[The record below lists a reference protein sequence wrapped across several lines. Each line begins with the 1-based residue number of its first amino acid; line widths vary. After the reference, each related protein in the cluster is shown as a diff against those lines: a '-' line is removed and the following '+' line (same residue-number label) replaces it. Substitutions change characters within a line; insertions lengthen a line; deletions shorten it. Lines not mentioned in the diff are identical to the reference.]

1 MENNE
6 INSVFI
12 NDEEIYNKKVVPIQ
26 PEGKNADT
34 AISNVLYDNIVGTA
48 IGSSNAIDINAIN
61 SLSQSANS
69 RNEIYNIY
77 DTMCEDGQ
85 INAVIKTYAQDST
98 EKNEDGNIVWA
109 TSSAPEIAYLIN
121 YYIDR
126 LNINKNIYKWAYSLC
141 KYGDVYIR
149 LYRESEYEDALF
161 TQPKKKQLNEDV
173 KIKAFKKEDN
183 YAHYIE
189 MVTNPAEMFELTK
202 FGKTVGY
209 IETPVEG
216 VLVKSTQD
224 LDFLTYAYK
233 FKKEDILIYPP
244 TEFVHACIDNDVSR
258 YEETV
263 NIFLNNTDYDNN
275 TNAYF
280 YSVKKGQ
287 SLLANVYKIWRE
299 LQLLEASVLL
309 NRVTKSSIVRIFNVE
324 VGDMAKEDIPIT
336 LNRIK
341 QLIEQKTAINKN
353 TGMTEYTN
361 PGPIEN
367 NIYVPSHNQVGT
379 ISTQQIGGDVDVKS
393 LADLDWYLNKLFS
406 GLQVPKQYF
415 CLRGDTPILLLDG
428 QTKTIKY
435 LYEHCNDYIGKGILS
450 CSQSGKITPTKI
462 KNILLT
468 RKNANFI
475 RIHLDN
481 GKFVDVTP
489 DHRIMLRDGTFK
501 EAQDLKVNDSL
512 MPYYDKLINGRRSI
526 LDNESG
532 KWKLQYRVVA
542 EHKYKDA
549 ELQNK
554 QVHHIDHSKINDD
567 FNNLIPLTG
576 TEHILE
582 HHNEL
587 HKANLIKNREKR
599 KQGIDHGN
607 KGKFSVTNGIENK
620 WLDKYSDIPEGFW
633 LGQTCNYTDEGRQ
646 KISQTLSKANKGRQP
661 WCKGLT
667 KETSTSIYKLTTK
680 MMQTRAQK
688 SKQGCYDSMYKKQ
701 SEFCKKTESWKH
713 MHRGHMA
720 TIPENRKKK
729 ERYVR
734 CVNCKQVHKIRCN
747 DDWYTEYLNLDR
759 LWYCSKTCRKIDGN
773 GKLCRS
779 YKLYNCCN
787 KDIDLYAQ
795 ARYSKQAQRP
805 DMYFL
810 PESLKDRL
818 ELIDNYVPSCN
829 HKVTKLEWLKV
840 SEPAYDIE
848 VESENHTFALPCGIF
863 VHNCQTDDSAG
874 FNGGQSLTIIS
885 SRYAKTVKYIQSV
898 LMQLVTDILNL
909 ILLDKGLDSYIN
921 NFEVHLLPPVTQEDV
936 DRVESQSTKVQ
947 LTSDIMNMLSDV
959 EDPIARLKILKN
971 LLSKIV
977 NDDEIISE
985 IQAQIEQAEEE
996 INKQE
1001 TEEAAEI
1008 TSDLDTDE
1016 DVINISELETDTE
1029 EPEQEEDVILPTPEQ
1044 LGVDM
1049 LNAET
1054 EEQ

>member
-26 PEGKNADT
+26 PEDKNADT

-189 MVTNPAEMFELTK
+189 IVTNPAEMFELTK

-209 IETPVEG
+209 IQTPVEG

-275 TNAYF
+275 TNAYS

-309 NRVTKSSIVRIFNVE
+309 NRVTKSSIVRIINVE

-435 LYEHCNDYIGKGILS
+435 LYEHCNDYIGKSILS
-450 CSQSGKITPTKI
+450 CSTEGEVSATTI
-462 KNILLT
+462 KNIMLT
-468 RKNANFI
+468 KHNANFI

-481 GKFVDVTP
+481 NAYVDVTP
-489 DHRIMLRDGTFK
+489 EHRLLLKNGCFVEAKNLK
-501 EAQDLKVNDSL
+501 ENDFL
-512 MPYYDKLINGRRSI
+512 MSCYKNEIN
-526 LDNESG
+526 
-532 KWKLQYRVVA
+532 
-542 EHKYKDA
+542 
-549 ELQNK
+549 
-554 QVHHIDHSKINDD
+554 
-567 FNNLIPLTG
+567 
-576 TEHILE
+576 
-582 HHNEL
+582 
-587 HKANLIKNREKR
+587 KANAR
-599 KQGIDHGN
+599 
-607 KGKFSVTNGIENK
+607 FVTSIEPLNVIEN
-620 WLDKYSDIPEGFW
+620 
-633 LGQTCNYTDEGRQ
+633 
-646 KISQTLSKANKGRQP
+646 
-661 WCKGLT
+661 
-667 KETSTSIYKLTTK
+667 
-680 MMQTRAQK
+680 
-688 SKQGCYDSMYKKQ
+688 
-701 SEFCKKTESWKH
+701 
-713 MHRGHMA
+713 
-720 TIPENRKKK
+720 
-729 ERYVR
+729 
-734 CVNCKQVHKIRCN
+734 
-747 DDWYTEYLNLDR
+747 
-759 LWYCSKTCRKIDGN
+759 
-773 GKLCRS
+773 
-779 YKLYNCCN
+779 
-787 KDIDLYAQ
+787 
-795 ARYSKQAQRP
+795 
-805 DMYFL
+805 
-810 PESLKDRL
+810 
-818 ELIDNYVPSCN
+818 
-829 HKVTKLEWLKV
+829 
-840 SEPAYDIE
+840 AYDIE

>member
-6 INSVFI
+6 TNSVFI

-26 PEGKNADT
+26 PEDKDANT
-34 AISNVLYDNIVGTA
+34 SISNVLYDNIVGTA

-161 TQPKKKQLNEDV
+161 TKPKKKQLNEDV

-209 IETPVEG
+209 IQTPVEG

-275 TNAYF
+275 TNAYS
-280 YSVKKGQ
+280 YTVKKGQ

-353 TGMTEYTN
+353 TGMAEYTN

-415 CLRGDTPILLLDG
+415 
-428 QTKTIKY
+428 
-435 LYEHCNDYIGKGILS
+435 
-450 CSQSGKITPTKI
+450 
-462 KNILLT
+462 
-468 RKNANFI
+468 
-475 RIHLDN
+475 
-481 GKFVDVTP
+481 
-489 DHRIMLRDGTFK
+489 
-501 EAQDLKVNDSL
+501 
-512 MPYYDKLINGRRSI
+512 
-526 LDNESG
+526 
-532 KWKLQYRVVA
+532 
-542 EHKYKDA
+542 
-549 ELQNK
+549 
-554 QVHHIDHSKINDD
+554 
-567 FNNLIPLTG
+567 
-576 TEHILE
+576 
-582 HHNEL
+582 
-587 HKANLIKNREKR
+587 
-599 KQGIDHGN
+599 
-607 KGKFSVTNGIENK
+607 
-620 WLDKYSDIPEGFW
+620 
-633 LGQTCNYTDEGRQ
+633 
-646 KISQTLSKANKGRQP
+646 
-661 WCKGLT
+661 
-667 KETSTSIYKLTTK
+667 
-680 MMQTRAQK
+680 
-688 SKQGCYDSMYKKQ
+688 
-701 SEFCKKTESWKH
+701 
-713 MHRGHMA
+713 
-720 TIPENRKKK
+720 
-729 ERYVR
+729 
-734 CVNCKQVHKIRCN
+734 
-747 DDWYTEYLNLDR
+747 
-759 LWYCSKTCRKIDGN
+759 
-773 GKLCRS
+773 
-779 YKLYNCCN
+779 
-787 KDIDLYAQ
+787 
-795 ARYSKQAQRP
+795 
-805 DMYFL
+805 
-810 PESLKDRL
+810 
-818 ELIDNYVPSCN
+818 
-829 HKVTKLEWLKV
+829 
-840 SEPAYDIE
+840 
-848 VESENHTFALPCGIF
+848 
-863 VHNCQTDDSAG
+863 CQTDDSAG